1 MKSHSLKYLRIAVAL
16 LSVVVLTLLFVDFTG
31 YSAARVAFMAKIQVV
46 PALLAVNVAAIV
58 LLAALTLIFGRI
70 YCSVICPLGIAQD
83 ALAWIRRR
91 FAPKKK
97 RRLGIYRFEPART
110 MWRNVFLGL
119 FIVLAVAGLLCLI
132 PMSFAG
138 ILDPYSAYGRIIG
151 QAGVP
156 LWRLSM
162 SALGDAAAA
171 DGTYLFAGQ
180 VPGAL
185 QNFNIAVAVVAAVTF
200 VAVTA
205 FAFMTGRGY
214 CNTVCPVGTLLGY
227 LSRYSLLRPVIDTD
241 KCTRCGTCGRKCK
254 AKCIDT
260 KNHVIDYSRCVVCF
274 DCINNCRE
282 GAISYR
288 LRRSR
293 PAVKPDVL
301 LAGTAAATGKP
312 GSARTGSVTA
322 ASKPD
327 SGRRS
332 FLIGT
337 AIVAGTAAASAA
349 GKVTDGGFA
358 PVKQKRRHAD
368 AAPAVPPGAVS
379 LAHFRSHC
387 TACQLCISECPNEVL
402 RPSTSLDGFMQPVM
416 TFTDGFCR
424 QGCTRCGE
432 VCPTGAILPVQPDEK
447 TAIKVGTAVV
457 DCDSCISAAY
467 GQSCGNCAVVCPVHA
482 VKLVRGDN
490 GNLRPVVDESA
501 CIGCGSCEYHC
512 PVGRAGMLS
521 SSKAAIYVNGL
532 QTHQNV

>member
-1 MKSHSLKYLRIAVAL
+1 MKSHSIRYLRIAVAL
-16 LSVVVLTLLFVDFTG
+16 VSLVLITLLFVDFTG
-31 YSAARVAFMAKIQVV
+31 YIAVKVAFLAKIQLI
-46 PALLAVNVAAIV
+46 PALLAVNVTAIV
-58 LLAALTLIFGRI
+58 ILAALTLIFGRI
-70 YCSVICPLGIAQD
+70 YCSVICPLGILQD
-83 ALAWIRRR
+83 ILAWVRRR
-91 FAPKKK
+91 FATGKK
-97 RRLGIYRFEPART
+97 RRIGLYRFQPARN
-110 MWRNVFLGL
+110 MLRNIFLT
-119 FIVLAVAGLLCLI
+119 LALLLALI
-132 PMSFAG
+132 HMHL
-138 ILDPYSAYGRIIG
+138 LDPYSAFGRIIG
-151 QAGVP
+151 QGGVP

-171 DGTYLFAGQ
+171 NGTYLFAGE

-200 VAVTA
+200 VTITV

-214 CNTVCPVGTLLGY
+214 CNTICPVGTVLGY
-227 LSRYSLLRPVIDTD
+227 VSRYSLLRPVIDTD
-241 KCTRCGTCGRKCK
+241 KCTRCGSCGRKCK
-254 AKCIDT
+254 ARCIDT

-293 PAVKPDVL
+293 PAVKPDTLIVS
-301 LAGTAAATGKP
+301 T
-312 GSARTGSVTA
+312 SAA

-332 FLIGT
+332 FLVGT

-368 AAPAVPPGAVS
+368 AAPTVPPGAVS

-387 TACQLCISECPNEVL
+387 TACQLCVSECPNEVL

-424 QGCTRCGE
+424 QGCTRCGD
-432 VCPTGAILPVQPDEK
+432 VCPTGAIRPIQPEEK
-447 TAIKVGTAVV
+447 TAIKIGTAVV

-467 GQSCGNCAVVCPVHA
+467 GQSCGNCAVVCPAHA
-482 VKLVRGDN
+482 VKLVRADN
-490 GNLRPVVDESA
+490 GNLRPVVNESA

-532 QTHQNV
+532 QAHQNV